1 MEVFAYYF
9 WTFILG
15 SILGVAVETVW
26 CVLKYKKLESRKG
39 LIYGPFNPLYG
50 VATVCLSLSIN
61 LVSNQSRGNIF
72 LIGVVVASI
81 IEYACSYYQEK
92 FTGAVSWNYDQFK
105 YNLNG
110 RINLVYSIF
119 WGVLTIVWFDVFMP
133 IVENY
138 MPLINRHRGL
148 TIFAVIFIVIDCVI
162 SLVASIRRLERRKKI
177 KARTK
182 FEERIDKLYD
192 DERMKKI
199 YPNSEF
205 IDE

>member
-15 SILGVAVETVW
+15 SILGVAIETVW
-26 CVLKYKKLESRKG
+26 CVLKYRKIESRKG

-50 VATVCLSLSIN
+50 CATFFLSLSIN
-61 LVSNQSRGNIF
+61 CVSNHSRGNIF

-119 WGVLTIVWFDVFMP
+119 WGILTLFWYEMFMP
-133 IVENY
+133 IIDSY
-138 MPLINRHRGL
+138 LPIIDRHPWV
-148 TIFAVIFIVIDCVI
+148 TIFAFVFIIIDCIV
-162 SLVASIRRLERRKKI
+162 SLVASIRRMERRKKI